1 MGYEAYNVGPECEFF
16 LFQLDSDGKPTTK
29 THDNASYFDMGPI
42 DLGEDARRNMCIAL
56 EDMGFEIEASHHEV
70 APGQHEIDFKYKE
83 ALTAADNIMTFKMV
97 VKVIAQKCGLHATFM
112 PKPIFGINGSG
123 MHTNVSLF
131 KNGKNA
137 FYDGK
142 DSLQLSQDAYWF
154 MGGIIKNIR
163 AITA

>member
-1 MGYEAYNVGPECEFF
+1 MRIF

-83 ALTAADNIMTFKMV
+83 ALTR
-97 VKVIAQKCGLHATFM
+97 Q
-112 PKPIFGINGSG
+112 
-123 MHTNVSLF
+123 
-131 KNGKNA
+131 
-137 FYDGK
+137 
-142 DSLQLSQDAYWF
+142 
-154 MGGIIKNIR
+154 IIL
-163 AITA
+163 